1 MVDIEKLIYDSFL
14 EVREKFELKERSGRY
29 GKITDKFVNTLT
41 TQQENLFDEFLF
53 TRIDMEM
60 EIEKKLIQYIL
71 EILRGFFVVSAVSPS
86 NEKFKN

>member
-41 TQQENLFDEFLF
+41 TQQESLFDEFLF

-60 EIEKKLIQYIL
+60 GIEKKLIKYIL
-71 EILRGFFVVSAVSPS
+71 EILRGFFVVSAVSLS
-86 NEKFKN
+86 NEKIKN

>member
-41 TQQENLFDEFLF
+41 TQQESLFDEFLF

>member
-14 EVREKFELKERSGRY
+14 EVREKFELKERGFRY

-41 TQQENLFDEFLF
+41 TQQERLFDEFLF

-86 NEKFKN
+86 NGKFKN